1 LALVIPG
8 DYMPDRSAVA
18 IEAKEP
24 VRAKAFPQREPGG
37 LSVATAVAEGGA
49 ASASQVA
56 LLLLAAGVFIAARLW
71 RLTSYGLY
79 GDEIFSL
86 RLASANWTELMA
98 AVARDVVHPPLFYM
112 LLKIWMSVGGNS
124 VPWLKLYPVLTSIA
138 SLPPI
143 LLLCRELKMSR
154 AAVNLA
160 LGLIAVNAY
169 LVYYSQELRMYSLLL
184 TLTAY
189 SLWLF
194 AKLINSDRASNWLR
208 AALFSANL
216 MLVYTHYY
224 GWLIVVAQ
232 ILFVLLWARR
242 QLKASILSF
251 GLLALGFSPWAYA
264 VVRAAIEKGGLKS
277 NLGWARRPGLS
288 DVFWY
293 YLNLDGPIT
302 YRWESFGHAYKP
314 LYVVCGAAV
323 LLFTYSI
330 VAYGARA
337 LKLKNESA
345 RVAFI
350 WLAMFSFL
358 PVAISVLASFA
369 LPQSVWEIRFLIIS
383 APPYMILLAVSAFQ
397 LHPRWLKMVTLFVMM
412 GWATLSGFTELHNRE
427 KLAIQPMVQR
437 MIKDE
442 TEQAVT
448 VPIYLDNSNVGQ
460 AIEYYLER
468 ADDRRFEIDYV
479 DDFSALEGNHFWVA
493 SLKYRFDR
501 KPPAT
506 DILVEKGYR
515 VGEGYSAESPG
526 HKVFLLPVWN
536 R

>member
-1 LALVIPG
+1 
-8 DYMPDRSAVA
+8 MPDRSAVA
-18 IEAKEP
+18 TEAKEHVP
-24 VRAKAFPQREPGG
+24 AEAFPQREPGG
-37 LSVATAVAEGGA
+37 LSVATAVGEDGA
-49 ASASQVA
+49 ASASQVV
-56 LLLLAAGVFIAARLW
+56 LLLLVAGVFIAARLW

-86 RLASANWTELMA
+86 RLASANWTELIA
-98 AVARDVVHPPLFYM
+98 GVARDVVHPPLFYM

-138 SLPPI
+138 SLPPL
-143 LLLCRELKMSR
+143 LLLCRELKMNR

-208 AALFSANL
+208 AALFIVNL

-232 ILFVLLWARR
+232 TLFVLLWARR
-242 QLKASILSF
+242 ELKSSILSF
-251 GLLALGFSPWAYA
+251 ALVALGFSPWAYA

-302 YRWESFGHAYKP
+302 YRWEGFGHAYKP
-314 LYVVCGAAV
+314 LYAVCVAAV

-330 VAYGARA
+330 GAYGARV
-337 LKLKNESA
+337 LRSNRTQNESA

-358 PVAISVLASFA
+358 PVAISVLASHV
-369 LPQSVWEIRFLIIS
+369 LPQSVWESRFLIVS
-383 APPYMILLAVSAFQ
+383 APPYIILLAVSAFQ
-397 LHPRWLKMVTLFVMM
+397 LHPKWLKMVTVFVMM
-412 GWATLSGFTELHNRE
+412 GWATLSGFTELQNRE

-437 MIKDE
+437 MINDE
-442 TEQAVT
+442 TEQAAT

-460 AIEYYLER
+460 AIEFYLER

-493 SLKYRFDR
+493 SLKYRFDG

-506 DILVEKGYR
+506 DILVERGYR
-515 VGEGYSAESPG
+515 IGEGYTTESPG
-526 HKVFLLPVWN
+526 HKVFLVPVW
-536 R
+536 RP